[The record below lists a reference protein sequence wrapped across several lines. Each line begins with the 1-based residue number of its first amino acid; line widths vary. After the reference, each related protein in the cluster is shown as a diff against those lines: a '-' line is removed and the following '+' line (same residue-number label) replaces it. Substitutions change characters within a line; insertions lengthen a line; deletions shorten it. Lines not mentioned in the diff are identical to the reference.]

1 MMVICTVSAHQVCQ
15 ITMCFEILY
24 FRNGWGLC
32 IEEDLTHG
40 RSEKCT
46 TFDNEPLSCGN
57 GGEFE
62 CLRVEVWCLEEMGH
76 LATFMDSTD
85 EHVEQKRSIF
95 SDVDEG

>member
-1 MMVICTVSAHQVCQ
+1 LS
-15 ITMCFEILY
+15 
-24 FRNGWGLC
+24 

-40 RSEKCT
+40 RSEKCD
-46 TFDNEPLSCGN
+46 TFDNESLSGGT

-76 LATFMDSTD
+76 LATFMDSTE
-85 EHVEQKRSIF
+85 EHVEQTGSFF